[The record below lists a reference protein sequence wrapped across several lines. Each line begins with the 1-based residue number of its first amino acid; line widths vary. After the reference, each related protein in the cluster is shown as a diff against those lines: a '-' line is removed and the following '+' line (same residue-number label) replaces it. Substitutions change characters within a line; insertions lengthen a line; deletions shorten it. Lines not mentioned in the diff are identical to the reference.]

1 MEIRQLKA
9 NFTIADEISL
19 EMANSETKDLT
30 SEETRDIIE
39 KYIDKKLKEQGINAF
54 NIQMTFRSKVI
65 DDV

>member
-19 EMANSETKDLT
+19 EMANSDTKDLT

-54 NIQMTFRSKVI
+54 NIQMTFKSKVI

>member
-19 EMANSETKDLT
+19 EMANSDTKDLT

>member
-9 NFTIADEISL
+9 NFTIADEVSL
-19 EMANSETKDLT
+19 DMANSETEDLT

-39 KYIDKKLKEQGINAF
+39 NYIDKKLKEHGIKAF
-54 NIQMTFRSKVI
+54 NMRMTYKSRVI